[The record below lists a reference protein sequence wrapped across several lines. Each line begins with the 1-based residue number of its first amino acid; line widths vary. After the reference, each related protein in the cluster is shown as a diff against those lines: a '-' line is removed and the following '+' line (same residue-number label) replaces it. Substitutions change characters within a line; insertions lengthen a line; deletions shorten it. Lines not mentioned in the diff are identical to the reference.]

1 MIRETSCMKCS
12 HLVFKMLKT
21 MFDTH
26 KDTTN
31 NKHLVYFQK
40 KKIFKKIDVLKF
52 QNHFEPLL

>member
-1 MIRETSCMKCS
+1 
-12 HLVFKMLKT
+12 